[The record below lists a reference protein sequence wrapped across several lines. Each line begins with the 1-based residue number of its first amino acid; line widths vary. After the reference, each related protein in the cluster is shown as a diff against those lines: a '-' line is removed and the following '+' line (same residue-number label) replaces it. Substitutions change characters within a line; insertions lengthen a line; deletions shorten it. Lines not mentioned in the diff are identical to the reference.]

1 MGINKKKKKKMTEGE
16 PQRKKRKCDKSILGK
31 YTVDIQV
38 VGHNLNIKDDGCEP
52 VDECKHR
59 SDLGQICRKTLPWCL
74 SLDMSKVRSLTLHPD
89 DLSINWMFDDGVKDD
104 FVLSRK
110 AYKALVN
117 GWDDILGE
125 QKKYFVALEA
135 EKEKKKQYEEE
146 DEE

>member
-1 MGINKKKKKKMTEGE
+1 
-16 PQRKKRKCDKSILGK
+16 
-31 YTVDIQV
+31 
-38 VGHNLNIKDDGCEP
+38 
-52 VDECKHR
+52 
-59 SDLGQICRKTLPWCL
+59 
-74 SLDMSKVRSLTLHPD
+74 LTLHPD

-125 QKKYFVALEA
+125 QQKYFVALEA

-146 DEE
+146 DEEE